1 MSLIL
6 NSAHPGITLQD
17 LGRKKARELG
27 FSKGGPLDELSYRWA
42 NYLLGNPSTAPVLEI
57 ILGGVEMELT
67 MDAHLSLTG
76 ADLGIE
82 TSRGTPLT
90 PGKTWFLPRGT
101 ILISKGPRLG
111 QVAYLGIE
119 GGFKRKTYVESVSVP
134 KRERPLF
141 SRINETLF
149 EYAECS
155 RSGSKMI
162 PDEFRIVE
170 RKFDRVPYFPAYQ
183 HNDFSSEKIELS
195 KEERFDRMG
204 AYLSSSG
211 LHYKGEALASEPIAI
226 GSLQVVNPK
235 KVIALLNDCQTVGGY
250 PKLGVLSILGKS
262 ILVQMKPGKKFRLDP
277 ISPKEA
283 FDNYWSSLAFLT

>member
-6 NSAHPGITLQD
+6 NTTHPGVTLQD

-27 FSKGGPLDELSYRWA
+27 YSKGGPLDELSYRWA
-42 NYLLGNPSTAPVLEI
+42 NYLLGNPSTTPVLEI
-57 ILGGVEMELT
+57 VLGGLEMELT
-67 MDAHLSLTG
+67 LDAHLSLTG

-82 TSRGTPLT
+82 TNKGVPLF
-90 PGKTWFLPRGT
+90 PGKTWFLPKGT
-101 ILISKGPRLG
+101 ILISKGPRMG
-111 QVAYLGIE
+111 QVAYIGIE
-119 GGFKRKTYVESVSVP
+119 GGFKRQKFLESVSIP
-134 KRERPLF
+134 KREKVIFP
-141 SRINETLF
+141 RINETLF
-149 EYAECS
+149 EYDECS

-162 PDEFRIVE
+162 PDQFRIVE
-170 RKFDRVPYFPAYQ
+170 RQFDRIPYFPAYQ
-183 HNDFSSEKIELS
+183 NNDFSSEKVELV

-204 AYLSSSG
+204 AYLSASG
-211 LHYKGEALASEPIAI
+211 LHYKGDQLSSEPIAI

-250 PKLGVLSILGKS
+250 PKLGVLSALGKS
-262 ILVQMKPGKKFRLDP
+262 ILVQMKPGKKFRLES

>member
-6 NSAHPGITLQD
+6 NSSHPGITLQD

-27 FSKGGPLDELSYRWA
+27 YSKGGPLDELSYRWA

-57 ILGGVEMELT
+57 VLGGAEMELT
-67 MDAHLSLTG
+67 LDAHLSLTG

-82 TSRGTPLT
+82 TSNGVPLT
-90 PGKTWFLPRGT
+90 PGKTWFLPKGT
-101 ILISKGPRLG
+101 ILISKGPRMG
-111 QVAYLGIE
+111 QVAYIGIE
-119 GGFKRKTYVESVSVP
+119 GGFRRKTYLESVSVP

-149 EYAECS
+149 EYSASS

-183 HNDFSSEKIELS
+183 FKDFSSEKIELQ

-204 AYLSSSG
+204 AYLSASG
-211 LHYKGEALASEPIAI
+211 LHYKGDALSSEPIAI

-262 ILVQMKPGKKFRLDP
+262 ILVQMKPRKKFRLEA

-283 FDNYWSSLAFLT
+283 FDNYWSNLAFLT